1 VETENAQISEET
13 IHQMVHEF
21 YTEVREGP
29 CLGPIFERR
38 LDGQWPEH
46 LERMCDFWSSVLL
59 ASGRFWGNPRET
71 HSTLSNSGVRP
82 AHFERWLYLFKGV
95 IGRLFV
101 EEAAKDIYLRAERM
115 RNVLEPVTVNPA
127 FA

>member
-1 VETENAQISEET
+1 
-13 IHQMVHEF
+13 
-21 YTEVREGP
+21 
-29 CLGPIFERR
+29 
-38 LDGQWPEH
+38 
-46 LERMCDFWSSVLL
+46 
-59 ASGRFWGNPRET
+59 
-71 HSTLSNSGVRP
+71 VRP
-82 AHFERWLYLFKGV
+82 ARFERWLYLFKGV